1 MWFGRAALRADIERW
16 IQQILHSTFGHS
28 TFGYVQD
35 DEYAINTPAR
45 DYVPL
50 LRQDTRS
57 MSPLG
62 RSRIH
67 ASGLWSIVAKRE
79 RMRQSAIGWS
89 LGDAVNQELPQE
101 LPLDQADWQYGGK
114 SSVRE
119 RLMSSSGWIGFR
131 RK

>member
-1 MWFGRAALRADIERW
+1 MWIGRAALRADIERL

-62 RSRIH
+62 RSRKH

-79 RMRQSAIGWS
+79 EIRQSAIGWN
-89 LGDAVNQELPQE
+89 LGRRSEQESPF
-101 LPLDQADWQYGGK
+101 DQADWQYGGK